1 MKTNQN
7 DATPKMKTLADL
19 TTEAIDRGYTE
30 NFKVGTH
37 GLTTDDDQDK
47 TAYKPE
53 QVSIKDFHRF
63 EGYSD
68 PQDNSI
74 LYLIATDDGKKGT
87 LIDAYGANADVKI
100 GNFIRSVED
109 IHKKQPRP

>member
-1 MKTNQN
+1 MKANKD
-7 DATPKMKTLADL
+7 DATPKMKTLTDI
-19 TTEAIDRGYTE
+19 TTEAIERGYTE
-30 NFKVGTH
+30 SFKIGTH
-37 GLTTDDDQDK
+37 GLTTDDDKDK

-68 PQDNSI
+68 PQDSSI
-74 LYLIATDDGKKGT
+74 IYLIATDDGKKGT

-109 IHKKQPRP
+109 IQKKQPRT